1 MNRSEASAPHGGAH
15 PPSFPGGLGKVS
27 AREHHTAR
35 ATPLIPEG
43 TTPPVLPHS
52 ILNGHDTQET
62 QLFEH
67 VLSEHQHYFSV
78 NAKAWT
84 PFLGLISVPNFS
96 SAPPSHAL
104 MMNRDI
110 EHLASTAMHEKKKIN
125 NHRRLETS
133 QSPSTTSRCPELT
146 ATPFWHLFQSAFPDL

>member
-110 EHLASTAMHEKKKIN
+110 EHLASTAMHEKKEN
-125 NHRRLETS
+125 Q
-133 QSPSTTSRCPELT
+133 QSSASRDV
-146 ATPFWHLFQSAFPDL
+146 AIAFNDFSMPGTDRNAFLASFSICFS